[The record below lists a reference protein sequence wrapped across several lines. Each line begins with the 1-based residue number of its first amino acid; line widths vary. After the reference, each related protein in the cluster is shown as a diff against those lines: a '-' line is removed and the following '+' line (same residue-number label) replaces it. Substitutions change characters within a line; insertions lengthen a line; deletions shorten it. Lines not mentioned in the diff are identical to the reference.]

1 MALYAAALLPWIE
14 QRFLDADGH
23 PLSNGFVSS
32 FAAGTTTPLATYSDV
47 DLTVANPVVIQ
58 LDADG
63 RPPDPI
69 RLQPTG
75 YKFVITNIN
84 EEEQYTFDNVE
95 DIGQVFS
102 ETFGVVLS
110 EGSKEVVS
118 GYIVLATDRFVTVDS
133 TGGPNPCVINLLAS
147 ADATQPVAIKNM
159 GTVALA
165 ITPNGADT
173 IEGIASAYTVPVA
186 ATPNFPTIEL
196 VPDGVSAWLIRSSH
210 GL

>member
-1 MALYAAALLPWIE
+1 MALYPAGLIPWIE
-14 QRFLDADGH
+14 MRFLDADGA
-23 PLSNGFVSS
+23 PLAGGFVSS
-32 FAAGTTTPLATYSDV
+32 FAAGTTTPLATYTDV
-47 DLTVANPVVIQ
+47 DLTVENPVIIE
-58 LDADG
+58 LDANG

-69 RLQPTG
+69 YLQPTG
-75 YKFVITNIN
+75 YKFVVTDADSV
-84 EEEQYTFDNVE
+84 EQYTIDDVE
-95 DIGQVFS
+95 DVGQVFS

-110 EGSKEVVS
+110 EGGKEVVS
-118 GYIVLATDRFVTVDS
+118 GYTVLSTDRFVTVDS
-133 TGGPNPCVINLLAS
+133 TGGASPCVINLLAA

-165 ITPNGADT
+165 VTPNGADT
-173 IEGIASAYTVPVA
+173 IEGIASAFAVAAA